1 MIDRLVGMVLEAGK
15 AILRRATGGSVT
27 GLEGAPVR
35 YGKHS
40 RGNDTDFANGWFV
53 ASGGLDWRSK

>member
-1 MIDRLVGMVLEAGK
+1 MALEAGK
-15 AILRRATGGSVT
+15 AILRRAAGGSVT

-40 RGNDTDFANGWFV
+40 RANDTDFANGWFV